1 MAEIGTDIEKAIAL
15 LEQGELVAIPTE
27 TVYGLA
33 GNALQ
38 SSSIL
43 KIFETKNRPQF
54 DPLIVHVTSISN
66 AEKYVEDIPDK
77 GLTLAKTFW
86 PGPLTLLLKK
96 KTSIPDLVTSGL
108 DTVGIRCPNHPLT
121 QNLLKKLSIFHPMH
135 AQSLTSLFH
144 SSRTISISLLVG
156 SRSL

>member
-86 PGPLTLLLKK
+86 PGPLTLMQKK
-96 KTSIPDLVTSGL
+96 KTIIPDMVTSGL
-108 DTVGIRCPNHPLT
+108 DTGALR
-121 QNLLKKLSIFHPMH
+121 H
-135 AQSLTSLFH
+135 A
-144 SSRTISISLLVG
+144 
-156 SRSL
+156 